1 MDMKN
6 RCLWIFLMAVVAMF
20 VVGVE
25 SASAQIDK
33 LKFGKYGLEKVRIK
47 SRRSGTGL
55 AWVMTENSWQEPG

>member
-1 MDMKN
+1 
-6 RCLWIFLMAVVAMF
+6 MAVVAMF